1 MGSQSQQSK
10 RAYRKRQKKQK
21 KLKKRQAVKESSSGC
36 SNSEPFNSS
45 ENSSENNSQS
55 SSSVTNL
62 FELSSHSDNSSAPS
76 GQLKL
81 IKHHSTKKDTMTV
94 IYNDPLY
101 IKMIEYR
108 MHKRRISQL
117 VNQNY

>member
-36 SNSEPFNSS
+36 SNSSS
-45 ENSSENNSQS
+45 ENCSQS
-55 SSSVTNL
+55 SSSVTNP
-62 FELSSHSDNSSAPS
+62 FELSSNSDNSSAPS
-76 GQLKL
+76 GQLN
-81 IKHHSTKKDTMTV
+81 KHHSTKKDTMTV

-108 MHKRRISQL
+108 MHRRRISQL
-117 VNQNY
+117 VNQKY